1 MDRSLWIKIASIVGV
16 TLVCLYGII
25 GIPKNQKELVDNF
38 NKNIKLGLDL
48 KGGSQLVLQVQV
60 QDAFKAEADQL
71 IDRLKTELKTAS
83 IDYASFDRNEPG
95 TIEDADKIEI
105 VGKGIPVAKTGD
117 FRRLVNERFPVVA
130 SFLPTRAIMLKGRQ
144 RRGRRECP
152 ARTGTRVSAGACRSN
167 ARCACRRH
175 QA

>member
-16 TLVCLYGII
+16 TLVCLYGIV

-71 IDRLKTELKTAS
+71 IDRLKTFRTNAEFLA
-83 IDYASFDRNEPG
+83 EM
-95 TIEDADKIEI
+95 
-105 VGKGIPVAKTGD
+105 AKQ
-117 FRRLVNERFPVVA
+117 P
-130 SFLPTRAIMLKGRQ
+130 
-144 RRGRRECP
+144 
-152 ARTGTRVSAGACRSN
+152 
-167 ARCACRRH
+167 
-175 QA
+175 